1 MRSFPFKILILSLL
15 LPPFLYFLSVHY
27 VEQRLKVIYLEE
39 VKDVYIGDTPSLFD
53 GTVSIKDA
61 VDKNITRYLQSKWPL
76 KWGLKLNVV
85 VTTKQGKILFPAIF
99 GSPKESLTPKDPMRV
114 ASENYRLLNEGLIV
128 HIGIELEHGKPVSIL
143 ILFTYIG
150 LALLLLY
157 FFTRRAIN
165 NTKKAEIEKA
175 MMIDRL
181 LEREKRST
189 AVLKTLGMKRI
200 ELKNRY
206 NEIKKELEDEK
217 IKASK
222 NEDGMIE
229 EIVALEEEINRNI
242 DLQQEQQKEID
253 ELKEKIQKSE
263 GEEAKGQEKSLKGT
277 ASVKRRF
284 NTLYKNILINKK
296 AISGFINLPE
306 DMKIKCEEVIHQL
319 NENPDYVTIRRK
331 VFSKKS
337 RETVLE
343 VLFAYRGRLYFRTS
357 RDQHV
362 EILTIGTK
370 NTQLKDL
377 EFIDRL

>member
-1 MRSFPFKILILSLL
+1 MKFFPFKILILSLL
-15 LPPFLYFLSVHY
+15 LPPFLYFFSVY
-27 VEQRLKVIYLEE
+27 YLEQRLKARYLEE
-39 VKDVYIGDTPSLFD
+39 VKDVYIGDTQSLFD
-53 GTVSIKDA
+53 GSISIRNA
-61 VDKNITRYLQSKWPL
+61 VDKNITRYLQSKWFL

-85 VTTKQGKILFPAIF
+85 VTTNQGKILFPSIF
-99 GSPKESLTPKDPMRV
+99 GHPKESLSPLDPMKI

-128 HIGIELEHGKPVSIL
+128 HIGVELEHGKPISIL
-143 ILFTYIG
+143 ILFAYIG
-150 LALLLLY
+150 LALFLLY
-157 FFTRRAIN
+157 FFTRRAIKN
-165 NTKKAEIEKA
+165 ARKAEIERA
-175 MMIDRL
+175 EMIDRL

-189 AVLKTLGMKRI
+189 EVLKTLGMKRS

-206 NEIKKELEDEK
+206 NEIKRELEDEK
-217 IKASK
+217 LKASK

-229 EIVALEEEINRNI
+229 EIVSLEEEINRNI

-253 ELKEKIQKSE
+253 ELKEKIRKSE
-263 GEEAKGQEKSLKGT
+263 GGQERGLKGT
-277 ASVKRRF
+277 ASVTRRF
-284 NTLYKNILINKK
+284 NALYKNITINKK
-296 AISGFINLPE
+296 AISGFVNLSE

-319 NENPDYVTIRRK
+319 NENPDYVTIKRK
-331 VFSKKS
+331 VFSRKS

-357 RDQHV
+357 KDQNV

>member
-1 MRSFPFKILILSLL
+1 MRFFPFKILILSLL
-15 LPPFLYFLSVHY
+15 LPPFLYFFSVHY
-27 VEQRLKVIYLEE
+27 LEQRLNAIYLEE

-53 GTVSIKDA
+53 GTISIKDA

-85 VTTKQGKILFPAIF
+85 VTTRQGKILFPAIF
-99 GSPKESLTPKDPMRV
+99 GSPKESFTSPDPMRV

-128 HIGIELEHGKPVSIL
+128 HITIELEHGQPISIL
-143 ILFTYIG
+143 ILFTYMG
-150 LALLLLY
+150 LSLLLLY
-157 FFTRRAIN
+157 FFTRRAIK
-165 NTKKAEIEKA
+165 NTKKDEIEKA
-175 MMIDRL
+175 TMIDRL

-189 AVLKTLGMKRI
+189 EVLKTLGMKRV

-206 NEIKKELEDEK
+206 TEIKKELEDEK

-242 DLQQEQQKEID
+242 DLQIEQQQEIN
-253 ELKEKIQKSE
+253 ELKEKIQESG
-263 GEEAKGQEKSLKGT
+263 GEEAKEQEKSLKGA

-296 AISGFINLPE
+296 AISGFSNLPE
-306 DMKIKCEEVIHQL
+306 DLKIKCEEVIHQL
-319 NENPDYVTIRRK
+319 NENPDNVTVKRK

-343 VLFAYRGRLYFRTS
+343 VLFAYKGRLYFRTS
-357 RDQHV
+357 KDQHV

-377 EFIDRL
+377 EFMDRL

>member
-15 LPPFLYFLSVHY
+15 FPPVLYFFSVHY
-27 VEQRLKVIYLEE
+27 LEQRLRVIYLEE
-39 VKDVYIGDTPSLFD
+39 VKDVYIGDTPLLFD

-61 VDKNITRYLQSKWPL
+61 VDINITRYLQSKWLL
-76 KWGLKLNVV
+76 KWGLKLNVA

-99 GSPKESLTPKDPMRV
+99 GTPKESLSPRDPMRV

-128 HIGIELEHGKPVSIL
+128 HLGIELEHGKPISIL

-157 FFTRRAIN
+157 VFTRRAIK

-189 AVLKTLGMKRI
+189 SILKTLGMKRI

-206 NEIKKELEDEK
+206 SEIKKELEDEK

-242 DLQQEQQKEID
+242 DLQQEQQKEIQ
-253 ELKEKIQKSE
+253 ELKEKIQESE
-263 GEEAKGQEKSLKGT
+263 GEEEKGQEKSLKGT

-284 NTLYKNILINKK
+284 NALYKNILINKK

-319 NENPDYVTIRRK
+319 NENPDYVTIKRK

>member
-1 MRSFPFKILILSLL
+1 MKSFPFKIFILSLL
-15 LPPFLYFLSVHY
+15 LPPFLYFFSVHY
-27 VEQRLKVIYLEE
+27 LEQRLKILYLEE
-39 VKDVYIGDTPSLFD
+39 VKDVYIGDTHSLFD
-53 GTVSIKDA
+53 GTVSIQDA
-61 VDKNITRYLQSKWPL
+61 VDKNITRYLQSKWFL

-85 VTTKQGKILFPAIF
+85 VTTRQGKILFPAIF
-99 GSPKESLTPKDPMRV
+99 GSPKESLSPMDPMRV

-128 HIGIELEHGKPVSIL
+128 NISIELEHGKPISIL

-157 FFTRRAIN
+157 FFTRRAIK

-175 MMIDRL
+175 KTIDRL

-189 AVLKTLGMKRI
+189 EVLKTLGMKRI

-206 NEIKKELEDEK
+206 DEIKRELEDEK

-229 EIVALEEEINRNI
+229 EIVSLEEEINRNI
-242 DLQQEQQKEID
+242 DLQQEQRKEID

-263 GEEAKGQEKSLKGT
+263 GEGAKGQEKSLKGT
-277 ASVKRRF
+277 ASVTRRF

-306 DMKIKCEEVIHQL
+306 DMKIKCEEIIHQL
-319 NENPDYVTIRRK
+319 NENPDYVTIKRK

-343 VLFAYRGRLYFRTS
+343 VLFAYRGRLYFRTPK
-357 RDQHV
+357 DQHV